1 MDGGNIMMDWVKLL
15 GIFIIICLVAT
26 SELFA
31 YFDGDFDIQRH
42 FLPKEENMLDWKAY
56 QLPLAWQ
63 RKWYTVKNGFQATSG
78 SLSQE
83 LFYLKH
89 DIKLQADLHKNFSLL
104 YSQQREE
111 FYKSEPVYQQI
122 EARFGHRY
130 YVSVL
135 GFPTYEKKF
144 ENLGAAISYNEP
156 YSMKHIKLTYL
167 NQLGTY
173 NKKNIKDDRNEAT
186 DDLYRTPML
195 FKLDTR
201 YRLFNKLD
209 LILDLKQELEG
220 ILRDRADG
228 LEKSYSGHDYRGTL
242 IWDINDTWLCGLAF
256 QRREEARS
264 HRPFDPFGALVLD
277 QQIDRYYLDLF
288 GNVRSQTDELTFGYL
303 DGGFKN
309 TIVAADPTQNYRMH
323 LNSKQIYA
331 KWQRDINDWMKWLF
345 SLQIGTY
352 DYAKT
357 GGIEDYGIKTKAGVG
372 LIFYK
377 TERINFLVL
386 TTWAA
391 DSISEGQ
398 WDGGNMQLQITF

>member
-1 MDGGNIMMDWVKLL
+1 MMDRVTLL
-15 GIFIIICLVAT
+15 GIFTIACLFAA
-26 SELFA
+26 SESLA

-42 FLPKEENMLDWKAY
+42 FLPKEENMIDWKAY

-63 RKWYTVKNGFQATSG
+63 RKWHTVKNGFQGTSG

-89 DIKLQADLHKNFSLL
+89 EIKLQADLHRNFSLL
-104 YSQQREE
+104 YFQEREE
-111 FYKSEPVYQQI
+111 FYRSEPVYQQI

-144 ENLGAAISYNEP
+144 EDLGAAISYNEP
-156 YSMKHIKLTYL
+156 YSMKHVKLTYL

-173 NKKNIKDDRNEAT
+173 NKKNITDDRNEAT
-186 DDLYRTPML
+186 DNLHRTPML

-201 YRLFNKLD
+201 YRLFDKLD
-209 LILDLKQELEG
+209 LILDLRQELEG
-220 ILRDRADG
+220 ILRDRADS
-228 LEKSYSGHDYRGTL
+228 LEKSYRGYDYRGTL
-242 IWDINDTWLCGLAF
+242 IWDINDAWLCGLAF

-264 HRPFDPFGALVLD
+264 HRPFDPLGALVLD
-277 QQIDRYYLDLF
+277 QQIDRYYLDIF
-288 GNVRSQTDELTFGYL
+288 GNVRSEANELTFGYL
-303 DGGFKN
+303 DSGFKN
-309 TIVAADPTQNYRMH
+309 TIDAADPGQNYRMH
-323 LNSKQIYA
+323 LNCKQIYA

-345 SLQIGTY
+345 SFQIGTY

-357 GGIEDYGIKTKAGVG
+357 DGIDDDGIKTKAGVG

-398 WDGGNMQLQITF
+398 WDGGNMQLQIAF